1 MSLRIYWYYIKTSK
15 FILLNNLLF
24 NNNMD
29 NKLFTIDKKKHEM
42 YFVDTIK
49 KLNAINNLLLT
60 EKYPRYTSY
69 NNKSKEDVNNYFN
82 TIGEG
87 EDFYM
92 NKSSSL
98 LDLIQRSE
106 MGIFLMSL

>member
-1 MSLRIYWYYIKTSK
+1 MDYLYK
-15 FILLNNLLF
+15 LLPVELVSIIEK
-24 NNNMD
+24 
-29 NKLFTIDKKKHEM
+29 KLHEM
-42 YFVDTIK
+42 YFIDTIK

-69 NNKSKEDVNNYFN
+69 NNKSKEEVDNYFN
-82 TIGEG
+82 TLGKEK
-87 EDFYM
+87 DFYM

>member
-1 MSLRIYWYYIKTSK
+1 MDYLYK
-15 FILLNNLLF
+15 LLPVELVSIIEK
-24 NNNMD
+24 
-29 NKLFTIDKKKHEM
+29 KLHEM

-69 NNKSKEDVNNYFN
+69 NNKSKEEVDNYFN
-82 TIGEG
+82 TLGKEKG
-87 EDFYM
+87 KDFYM

-106 MGIFLMSL
+106 MGIFLMSLEILN

>member
-1 MSLRIYWYYIKTSK
+1 MDYLYK
-15 FILLNNLLF
+15 LLPVELVSIIEK
-24 NNNMD
+24 
-29 NKLFTIDKKKHEM
+29 KLYEM

-60 EKYPRYTSY
+60 EKYPKYTGY
-69 NNKSKEDVNNYFN
+69 NNKSKEEVVNYFN
-82 TIGEG
+82 TLGKEKG
-87 EDFYM
+87 KDFYM

-106 MGIFLMSL
+106 MGIFLMSLEILN